1 GLVTRSVEEDNFTAE
16 RRRILLGNANLVSPD
31 VLGDAARFA
40 RSHIGLPDGVQQ
52 RCLAMIYVA
61 HDGHDRRT
69 GDFNLADILILHEV
83 FEGLVGHL
91 VFKRND
97 LGIGAELV
105 RQILYADA
113 FCHRDR
119 AGDWHR
125 FLRNLR
131 SAETR
136 RRRKALHWAFL
147 GLRILLPS
155 AALLRSRS
163 LRPGSFAWRR
173 RQTPC
178 TAHTG
183 PWRTETRAGA
193 EAGPRG
199 AETRASA
206 GAGSS
211 TGLSP

>member
-1 GLVTRSVEEDNFTAE
+1 
-16 RRRILLGNANLVSPD
+16 
-31 VLGDAARFA
+31 
-40 RSHIGLPDGVQQ
+40 
-52 RCLAMIYVA
+52 MIYVA

-97 LGIGAELV
+97 LGIGAELGRHILYQLSV
-105 RQILYADA
+105 ERLVDGDKNAPHQERRNQVLAAHAQLFRQILYADA

-173 RQTPC
+173 RQTTG
-178 TAHTG
+178 TAHAGTG
-183 PWRTETRAGA
+183 GA
-193 EAGPRG
+193 TAGPRG

-211 TGLSP
+211 TGLSPGWVHRPARTSWPVLGSRRIS